1 MMGIKCMEGGISV
14 VKGVR
19 AGGIKPGKMGLA
31 LILARGNAAG
41 VFTRNKVIAAPL
53 VMTRENLLLEGKL
66 EAVIANSGNANA
78 FTGEEGLFDA
88 REMAKLVSDKFGIP
102 KNRVAVAST
111 GVIGHRLDMD
121 WIRDNLGE
129 VADELTESEKGNY
142 SAATAIMTTDIVPKM
157 AAVELESGVHIAGI
171 AKGSGMIE
179 PNMGTMLG
187 FIYTDA
193 VLETDVLD
201 RCLKQAVD
209 RSFNMIVVDGD
220 TSTNDMVLL
229 TATGALDIVPDIKE
243 FQTGLDQ
250 VLIDLAKQ
258 IARDGEGASRLIEC
272 RVKGAVFQEDARLV
286 SKAIVRS
293 PLVKTAI
300 FGQDPNWGRV
310 IAAAGYSGAAL
321 DQEEISLTF
330 SHNEECVEL
339 VVSGKVLVLDE
350 SSFMQ
355 LEKIM
360 GADEVIIE
368 VNLGM
373 GEQEA
378 VAWGCDLTY
387 DYVTINA
394 EYTT

>member
-1 MMGIKCMEGGISV
+1 
-14 VKGVR
+14 
-19 AGGIKPGKMGLA
+19 
-31 LILARGNAAG
+31 
-41 VFTRNKVIAAPL
+41 
-53 VMTRENLLLEGKL
+53 
-66 EAVIANSGNANA
+66 
-78 FTGEEGLFDA
+78 
-88 REMAKLVSDKFGIP
+88 
-102 KNRVAVAST
+102 
-111 GVIGHRLDMD
+111 
-121 WIRDNLGE
+121 
-129 VADELTESEKGNY
+129 
-142 SAATAIMTTDIVPKM
+142 
-157 AAVELESGVHIAGI
+157 
-171 AKGSGMIE
+171 
-179 PNMGTMLG
+179 
-187 FIYTDA
+187 
-193 VLETDVLD
+193 LETDVLD

-229 TATGALDIVPDIKE
+229 TATGALDIVPEIKE

-258 IARDGEGASRLIEC
+258 IARDGEGASRLIES
-272 RVKGAVFQEDARLV
+272 RVKGAVSQQDARLV
-286 SKAIVRS
+286 AKAIVRS

-310 IAAAGYSGAAL
+310 IAAAGYSGAVV
-321 DQEEISLTF
+321 DQEKISLTF
-330 SHNEECVEL
+330 SHDEEHVEL
-339 VVSGKVLVLDE
+339 VVSGKVLALDE

-368 VNLGM
+368 VNLGI
-373 GEQEA
+373 GKQEA